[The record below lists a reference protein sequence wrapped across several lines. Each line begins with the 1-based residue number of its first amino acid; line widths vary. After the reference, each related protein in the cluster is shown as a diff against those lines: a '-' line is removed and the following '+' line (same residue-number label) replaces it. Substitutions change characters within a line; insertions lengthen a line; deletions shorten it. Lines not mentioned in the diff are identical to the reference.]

1 MTTDAQTLKMLLGGK
16 KTKAPRKPRKPRN
29 KSARVGASVQLF
41 TNGET
46 YTITSRDE
54 KYWKKDGLNPIF
66 PLAGLMLLIRSH
78 PVRPAERPPGA
89 PTMCTPRGCVV
100 VWCAPECTRG
110 DLVCA

>member
-54 KYWKKDGLNPIF
+54 KYKNAFFIDGLEF
-66 PLAGLMLLIRSH
+66 SVSRDMFKVL
-78 PVRPAERPPGA
+78 
-89 PTMCTPRGCVV
+89 
-100 VWCAPECTRG
+100 
-110 DLVCA
+110 

>member
-16 KTKAPRKPRKPRN
+16 KTKAPRKPRKPRKPRN

-54 KYWKKDGLNPIF
+54 KYKNAFYLDGLEF
-66 PLAGLMLLIRSH
+66 SVSRDMFKVL
-78 PVRPAERPPGA
+78 
-89 PTMCTPRGCVV
+89 
-100 VWCAPECTRG
+100 
-110 DLVCA
+110 